1 MIHVEN
7 ALDSARQALESG
19 RLEEVERELQG
30 VLDFDEDEPR
40 ALRLMGKMARAQ
52 GEFQQAAGFFA
63 RAWEARASHHRETL
77 RAPPLTPTLAELYA
91 HQGYPEAAAAV
102 YRQLLDREREG
113 PRYGEWRR
121 RLIELE
127 GGREDGLPL
136 EVASGQ
142 EEDMDPPEGSAA
154 RRPLG
159 ETDPGETD
167 AEGAI
172 QRLHPP
178 LGRRRSLAHLGR
190 FLRHLGARIS
200 RLR

>member
-7 ALDSARQALESG
+7 ALDSARQALEAG
-19 RLEEVERELQG
+19 RLGEAERELQG

-40 ALRLMGKMARAQ
+40 ALRLMGKMARAR

-63 RAWEARASHHRETL
+63 RAWEARASHRQETP
-77 RAPPLTPTLAELYA
+77 RDPHLTPTLAELYA
-91 HQGYPEAAAAV
+91 HQGHPEAAAEV
-102 YRQLLDREREG
+102 YRQLMDREGEG
-113 PRYGEWRR
+113 PRYREWCR

-136 EVASGQ
+136 EAASGQ
-142 EEDMDPPEGSAA
+142 EEGTDPPEGFAS

-159 ETDPGETD
+159 ETE

-172 QRLHPP
+172 QRFYTF
-178 LGRRRSLAHLGR
+178 LGRRRSVAHLSR
-190 FLRHLGARIS
+190 FLRHVGARIS
-200 RLR
+200 RVR